1 MNTLYQTN
9 FFLNEILIRRKN
21 KVLLFPDRSIDDI
34 EQEYITTIM
43 KNIESLGYTFSKD
56 LFYSLQKYDKKYFQQ
71 LTGRFAKSED
81 TLLIN
86 TILNSSW

>member
-1 MNTLYQTN
+1 M
-9 FFLNEILIRRKN
+9 
-21 KVLLFPDRSIDDI
+21 
-34 EQEYITTIM
+34 
-43 KNIESLGYTFSKD
+43 
-56 LFYSLQKYDKKYFQQ
+56 KYDKKYFQQ